1 MTTLALPTALA
12 LTPEEFQKKWGPEG
26 RGITKEVTPSSMLAL
41 TAEDGDPFSSLFDI
55 LNQIASTWQNIV
67 NAFKTEYKEE
77 LVDKEFDNG
86 WSMFKASTRAFKGAG
101 LNFGD
106 EDEFFTDIKQ
116 MIQLPDQY
124 SADFDKQVE
133 WIHFFDESTWA
144 EHNTQFDIGKDGS
157 DSAFTMYTKKRDG
170 EDKLDVFFLTVNQ
183 KFHKADNYFVISQTH
198 SYLGGIFSKTE
209 IKFKKVP
216 AGMSDADIT
225 FVSDFFELQAY
236 QQIAMASGGQVPVP
250 PDPELNKSLMIV

>member
-1 MTTLALPTALA
+1 VAVLGLPTALA
-12 LTPEEFQKKWGPEG
+12 MTPEEFQKKWGPEG
-26 RGITKEVTPSSMLAL
+26 RGVTQEVGPDDILAV
-41 TAEDGDPFSSLFDI
+41 TTEGGDPFSSLFDI
-55 LNQIASTWQNIV
+55 LNQIAGTWQNIV

-77 LVDKEFDNG
+77 IVDKEFENG

-101 LNFGD
+101 LAFGD
-106 EDEFFTDIKQ
+106 EDEFFDDIKGL
-116 MIQLPDQY
+116 IQLPDKY
-124 SADFDKQVE
+124 SDDFDKQRE
-133 WIHFFDESTWA
+133 WIRLFDESTWA

-157 DSAFTMYTKKRDG
+157 DSAFTMYTKKREG

-216 AGMSDADIT
+216 AGLSDADIT

-250 PDPELNKSLMIV
+250 PDPSFDSMVIV